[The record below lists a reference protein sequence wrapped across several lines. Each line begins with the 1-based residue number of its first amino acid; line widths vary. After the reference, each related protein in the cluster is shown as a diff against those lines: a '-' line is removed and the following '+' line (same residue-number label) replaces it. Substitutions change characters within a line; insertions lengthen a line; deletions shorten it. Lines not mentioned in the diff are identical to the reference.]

1 MLFAKLNTCMPGC
14 PPFSFSR
21 LLSGAFSALAAC
33 LAGSR
38 GTGAKPPVKY
48 CEAPSSFSSVL
59 YLVQYTE
66 RVWRTEVFIPLFLR
80 RDGTNLLYSSALGQK
95 GKKEEV
101 NGGKVRAAL
110 STKGEENP
118 FIIRR

>member
-1 MLFAKLNTCMPGC
+1 MPGC

-48 CEAPSSFSSVL
+48 CEAPSSFSSVRSCTL
-59 YLVQYTE
+59 YGTMCGGGDGSLYPPLFETGWNQLA
-66 RVWRTEVFIPLFLR
+66 LFLR
-80 RDGTNLLYSSALGQK
+80 SR
-95 GKKEEV
+95 
-101 NGGKVRAAL
+101 
-110 STKGEENP
+110 TKGEKGGGEWGKGAGGAIDKGGRESFHNP
-118 FIIRR
+118 EVNEGGK